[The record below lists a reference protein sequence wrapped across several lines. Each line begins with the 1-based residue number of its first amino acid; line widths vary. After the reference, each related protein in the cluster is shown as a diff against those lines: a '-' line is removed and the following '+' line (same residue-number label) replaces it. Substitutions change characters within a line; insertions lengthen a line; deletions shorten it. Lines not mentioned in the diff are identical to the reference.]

1 MQQAVSS
8 ILRHFLVSA
17 FVISGIHWG
26 NPLAQEWPSDL
37 PRKPSAQAIR
47 VPEQSILVDGD
58 LGDEIWQTIAPESD
72 LREFKPTPFAVPRQR
87 TEVRFAYDDR
97 ALYIGARM
105 WDTAPDSIL
114 HQLIQRDG
122 GGNTD
127 VFGIWFNCFDDGV
140 NGVRFSVTP
149 DGVQSDELL
158 TSDGSDGSWNAVWQS
173 ECQIDKDGWTAE
185 FALPWSV
192 FRFSDN
198 GEAPQEWGMNFY
210 RYVRR
215 YRSDFVWRAMDPNQ
229 EGLMNQGG
237 LLTGIQ
243 GIAPPPRFSLY
254 PYASA
259 YLNSEGGQTDVAL
272 NGGLD
277 LKVGMGDAF
286 TLDMT
291 LVPDFGQVVADNLVL
306 NLSPY
311 EVRFNENRQFFT
323 EGTELF
329 NKTGNFYSR
338 RVGAGEQLLNASK
351 VTGRTSSGTGL
362 GLLNAISQDGN
373 GALTDFSVAVV
384 DQNLP
389 NNGYVAVQSGQV
401 IREGD
406 RRDDWVGSASFEVR
420 DSLQRWS
427 LFGQTGINRRS
438 DLSGGEGEGH
448 TWSMEVSRIK
458 GRLQWTAGHYTET
471 PEYDPNAIGFL
482 SAPNAVVDYASIEYR
497 IPKPFKVMGMGFN
510 SMSWEL
516 KSEREMLHTPR
527 SFVSQN
533 YDLEWRL
540 FLASFDFI
548 KLGATTMP
556 YDGRDYFAPRLE
568 NRFWQVPKWWSW
580 DAFMSTD
587 YRREFALD
595 IGTWNAGG
603 QLYPD
608 WKERNFRIEPIWR
621 PNDHFRVSHVYS
633 HQDKFNERGWSA
645 LVDSLPNGT
654 PLDETKSL
662 WAKRNNYSRTHVLNA
677 SYVLDNRKGITF
689 RLRHYWSRVENG
701 SFYFLEDNGLL
712 EPNSDIVLADDGT
725 SAYDI
730 SYNAWSIDCV
740 FRWIFAPGSELSVV
754 WKNLL
759 ESQGDMLPNS
769 YADNLEDVL
778 RVPHRNS
785 FSIKAIYFLDYA
797 DLTGRR

>member
-1 MQQAVSS
+1 MNRGDTWAHPVR
-8 ILRHFLVSA
+8 ILILGLMGLMFNA
-17 FVISGIHWG
+17 TAWG
-26 NPLAQEWPSDL
+26 QSWPEGL
-37 PRKPSAQAIR
+37 LRKPQASAQRVADGAI
-47 VPEQSILVDGD
+47 QVDGRLD
-58 LGDEIWQTIAPESD
+58 DDAWAKILPETE
-72 LREFKPTPFAVPRQR
+72 LREFKPVPFSLPKQN

-158 TSDGSDGSWNAVWQS
+158 ASDNSDGSWNAVWS
-173 ECQIDKDGWTAE
+173 AECRIDDDGWVAE
-185 FALPWSV
+185 LALPWSV
-192 FRFSDN
+192 FRFNDS
-198 GEAPQEWGMNFY
+198 GEALQVWGMNFY
-210 RYVRR
+210 RYIRR
-215 YRSDFVWRAMDPNQ
+215 YRADYVWRAMDPNQ

-243 GIAPPPRFSLY
+243 GITPPPRFSLY
-254 PYASA
+254 PYAST
-259 YLNSEGGQTDVAL
+259 YVNMEDGQTAVAV

-277 LKVGMGDAF
+277 LKVGMSDAF

-306 NLSPY
+306 NLTPY
-311 EVRFNENRQFFT
+311 EVQFNENRQFFT

-329 NKTGNFYSR
+329 NKTGTFYSR

-362 GLLNAISQDGN
+362 GLLNAVSQDGN
-373 GALTDFSVAVV
+373 GSLTDFSVAVV

-389 NNGYVAVQSGQV
+389 NNGFVSIQSGQV
-401 IREGD
+401 VREGD
-406 RRDDWVGSASFEVR
+406 RRDDWVGSAAFEVR

-427 LFGQTGINRRS
+427 LYGQSAVNRRS
-438 DLSGGEGEGH
+438 DMNNGEGEGH
-448 TWSMEVSRIK
+448 SWSLEVSRIK

-482 SAPNAVVDYASIEYR
+482 SAPNAAVDYARVEYR
-497 IPKPFKVMGMGFN
+497 IPTPFKAGGIRFN
-510 SMSWEL
+510 RMSWQLEV
-516 KSEREMLHTPR
+516 EREMLHTPR
-527 SFVSQN
+527 SFVSQT

-548 KLGATTMP
+548 KIGASTMP

-568 NRFWQVPKWWSW
+568 DRFWRVPKWWSW
-580 DAFMSTD
+580 DAFVSTD

-595 IGTWNAGG
+595 IGGWSAGG

-621 PNDHFRVSHVYS
+621 PNDHFKVSHVYS
-633 HQDKFNERGWSA
+633 HQDKYNERGWSG
-645 LVDSLPNGT
+645 LIDNLPDGT
-654 PLDETKSL
+654 PLPTTRSV

-677 SYVLDNRKGITF
+677 SYVLDNRRGITF

-701 SFYFLEDNGLL
+701 RFYFLDNEGMLDPTNDIGLDDNG
-712 EPNSDIVLADDGT
+712 ESM
-725 SAYDI
+725 YDI

-740 FRWIFAPGSELSVV
+740 YRWIFAPGSEVSVV

-759 ESQGDMLPNS
+759 ESQGDMLPS
-769 YADNLEDVL
+769 TYADNLEDVL

-797 DLTGRR
+797 DITGRR